1 MFTNLTFDS
10 GVKPPL
16 SFLAS
21 LCLQSAVLVAVCCIP
36 PPPGTGA
43 YLRSS
48 SVRTSEV
55 TPIYFQKAPQ
65 PAAAIAE
72 VTKPEVAKPEP
83 LASKAAPEV
92 LQPTP
97 ALAPEAAA
105 PAVAAQDTIAQA
117 GATDD
122 GSADGDGQAIAP
134 FPQWR
139 MNAMS
144 GFAGMHHMMK
154 TALPV
159 FTPDP
164 PILHGEVP
172 ELARGKD
179 VVMQVV
185 IDDQGSIVMA
195 QVVKGVGY
203 GVEQSIVETLR
214 RWIFVPAKINGVAI
228 SSQRQLTFHLPG

>member
-10 GVKPPL
+10 SVKPPL

-48 SVRTSEV
+48 AVRTSEAM
-55 TPIYFQKAPQ
+55 PIYFQKAPE
-65 PAAAIAE
+65 PAAAVA
-72 VTKPEVAKPEP
+72 EVAKPEP
-83 LASKAAPEV
+83 TASKAAPE
-92 LQPTP
+92 LPQAKPAPTP
-97 ALAPEAAA
+97 EADA
-105 PAVAAQDTIAQA
+105 PAVAAQDTVAQA

-122 GSADGDGQAIAP
+122 GSADGDGQAVAP

-185 IDDQGSIVMA
+185 IDDHGSIVMA
-195 QVVKGVGY
+195 QVMQGVGY